1 MLEGLSNL
9 GGTCYCN
16 SLMQLLFH
24 IQEIQ
29 DYFQNYTQHANYDAI
44 QDQETKRLI
53 IVLDRLKDIYDVI
66 NNKKKFDKNQW
77 DNIVIKLLRNTIHY
91 EAYPN
96 DDYIKTNHE
105 DSSELLNSI
114 ITLFH
119 INNNHD
125 NHKIKE
131 FSKVLLNIYNH
142 TIIEYIKVKDKDKI
156 KCKDDDQLKS
166 TNTDLLQHKVSQF
179 NNGNLIDYMFDIK
192 HTEDGESRRC
202 STDTNINIKKDKLEF
217 YNIKSKYI
225 IINVIPYRAE
235 IVKLNG
241 SITIKKTMLPFD
253 ISIHKSFSINNKKY
267 KIKGVVIHNGLN
279 VDYGHYIY
287 LSFEDNKWVTYDD
300 SSNSE
305 FNYDTKANLKFN
317 SKASKQPVLIIYE
330 EDDTISH
337 PDKTIVSKVPRQI
350 QDIVNKHNIDNP
362 IQRDVIAP
370 LGTFNY
376 NAWTMLS
383 STSNTQAAEP
393 LRTFSSASNA
403 LGRSEEPNNNI
414 VALRELLDNHFQKLQ
429 SLHDSINEHNNDNP
443 NQRDLAT
450 LRTFGSASA
459 SASHAWVAT
468 SNMKPLRTFGSA
480 SASNTL
486 VRSEEPKN
494 NTEELEKLINNYS
507 QKLQSLHDSI
517 N

>member
-1 MLEGLSNL
+1 MN
-9 GGTCYCN
+9 
-16 SLMQLLFH
+16 
-24 IQEIQ
+24 I
-29 DYFQNYTQHANYDAI
+29 
-44 QDQETKRLI
+44 
-53 IVLDRLKDIYDVI
+53 LK
-66 NNKKKFDKNQW
+66 
-77 DNIVIKLLRNTIHY
+77 NTIHY

-119 INNNHD
+119 INKNHD

-166 TNTDLLQHKVSQF
+166 TMTDLLQHKISQF

-192 HTEDGESRRC
+192 HTEDDETRRC
-202 STDTNINIKKDKLEF
+202 GTDTNINIKKDKLEF

-225 IINVIPYRAE
+225 IINVIPYR
-235 IVKLNG
+235 NDR
-241 SITIKKTMLPFD
+241 ITIIKTMLPFD

-305 FNYDTKANLKFN
+305 FNYDIKANLKFN
-317 SKASKQPVLIIYE
+317 SIASKQPVLIIYE

-337 PDKTIVSKVPRQI
+337 PDKTIISKVPRQI
-350 QDIVNKHNIDNP
+350 QDIVNKHNFNNP
-362 IQRDVIAP
+362 IQRDDVAP
-370 LGTFNY
+370 LETFSY

-383 STSNTQAAEP
+383 SASTQAAEP

-403 LGRSEEPNNNI
+403 LGRSEEPKNNI
-414 VALRELLDNHFQKLQ
+414 VVLRELLDNHFQKLQ
-429 SLHDSINEHNNDNP
+429 SLHDSINEHKNDNP
-443 NQRDLAT
+443 NRRDVAT

-459 SASHAWVAT
+459 SNA
-468 SNMKPLRTFGSA
+468 LR
-480 SASNTL
+480 
-486 VRSEEPKN
+486 RSEEPN
-494 NTEELEKLINNYS
+494 NNIKELEKLINNYS
-507 QKLQSLHDSI
+507 QKLQSIHDSI